1 MLDFAYLFI
10 FFYKKTSVKETRIS
24 KDDEYVENGKN
35 PKIIFSVYD
44 TAC

>member
-10 FFYKKTSVKETRIS
+10 FLQKTSVKETRIS

>member
-1 MLDFAYLFI
+1 MLDFAYFI
-10 FFYKKTSVKETRIS
+10 FLQKTSVKETRIS